1 MFTKSITLFRI
12 IGIEIKVDFT
22 WVFLAILIS
31 WSLAVGFFP
40 TQYPGLST
48 TLYWL
53 MGIEGAIGIFISITL
68 HELGHSLVARRY
80 GIPIKDITLFIFG
93 GVANMEEEPKRP
105 RDEFYMAIA
114 GPITSGILALI
125 FFGVHTA
132 ARATVG
138 SYPLLEVMGYLAWL
152 NSILAIFNMV
162 PAFPLDGG
170 RVLRAIL
177 WDWKKDLRWAT
188 RISSSMGSGFGLLL
202 IVLGIFAFMS
212 GNMIIGVWW
221 FMIGMFV
228 RSASAMSYKQL
239 LLRRALEGEP
249 VSRFMQTEVIGI
261 RPTLSIRNL
270 VEEYVYQYHFKTYPV
285 FDGPRLT
292 GCVTT
297 RGIESVPRNEWDSHT
312 VDEILEPCSEEN
324 SIGPDEDAM
333 VALSKMNR
341 TGRARLLVVEGGE
354 LLGIVALKDLMSFLS
369 LKLDLEDKAPRA

>member
-1 MFTKSITLFRI
+1 MFTRSITLFRI
-12 IGIEIKVDFT
+12 MGFEIKVDFT
-22 WVFLAILIS
+22 WIFLAILIT
-31 WSLAVGFFP
+31 WSLADGFFP
-40 TQYPGLST
+40 MQYPGLAT

-53 MGIEGAIGIFISITL
+53 MGIEGAIGLFISIAL

-93 GVANMEEEPKRP
+93 GVANMEAEPKRP

-114 GPITSGILALI
+114 GPITSGILALV
-125 FFGVHTA
+125 FFGVHMA
-132 ARATVG
+132 ARAAVG
-138 SYPLLEVMGYLAWL
+138 PYPLLEVMGYLAWM

-202 IVLGIFAFMS
+202 IVLGIFSFMR
-212 GNMIIGVWW
+212 GNVIGGVWW

-228 RSASAMSYKQL
+228 RAASSMSYKQL

-249 VSRFMQTEVIGI
+249 VSRFMQTEVIGV
-261 RPTLSIRNL
+261 RPTLSIRDL

-285 FDGPRLT
+285 FDGPRLA

-297 RGIESVPRNEWDSHT
+297 RGIESVPRSEWDRHT
-312 VDEILEPCSEEN
+312 VGEFIEPCSEEN
-324 SIGPDEDAM
+324 SIGPDTDAM

-341 TGRARLLVVEGGE
+341 TGRSRLMVVEGGE
-354 LLGIVALKDLMSFLS
+354 LLGIVALKDLMAFLS
-369 LKLDLEDKAPRA
+369 LKLDLEEKAQ